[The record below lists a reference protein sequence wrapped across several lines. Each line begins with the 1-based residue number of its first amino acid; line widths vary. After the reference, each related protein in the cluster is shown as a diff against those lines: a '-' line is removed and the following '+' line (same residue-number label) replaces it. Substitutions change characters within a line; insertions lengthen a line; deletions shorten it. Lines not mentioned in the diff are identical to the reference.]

1 MDAFTDKLPL
11 IGGFAMKRPASL
23 VVGIMLM
30 LMATGQLLRFVLGTT
45 IIVEGIT
52 IPLWISAIV
61 AIVLG
66 ALAAWLLR
74 ERRR

>member
-1 MDAFTDKLPL
+1 
-11 IGGFAMKRPASL
+11 
-23 VVGIMLM
+23 MLM

-45 IIVEGIT
+45 IIVDGIT

-66 ALAAWLLR
+66 TLAAWLLR
-74 ERRR
+74 ERRL